1 MGVSNHHIVI
11 DVAPQ
16 AFTAWEGL
24 AHLVRE
30 AFKYMEHRIDPPSSL
45 LAMEVADFIK
55 KAQDETLIIAQINN
69 RLIGCA
75 FAAIREDCVYLSKV
89 AVNHA
94 HRRQGVT
101 RSLFEAA
108 EELARKMGKSFLEL
122 QARIEL
128 TENHQ
133 AFGAL
138 GFIKVAET
146 AHPGFN
152 RTTSITMRRVVNG
165 HHRH

>member
-1 MGVSNHHIVI
+1 MGASNHHILI
-11 DVAPQ
+11 AVAPQ
-16 AFTAWEGL
+16 AFAAWEEL
-24 AHLVRE
+24 AHLVQE
-30 AFKYMEHRIDPPSSL
+30 AFEYMNGRIDPPSSL
-45 LAMEVADFIK
+45 GVMVVADFIK
-55 KAQDETLIIAQINN
+55 KAQNETLIVAQINN

-89 AVNHA
+89 AIHHA
-94 HRRQGVT
+94 HRRQGVK

-108 EELARKMGKSFLEL
+108 DVLARQKEKKFSEL
-122 QARIEL
+122 QTRIEL

-146 AHPGFN
+146 AHSG
-152 RTTSITMRRVVNG
+152 
-165 HHRH
+165 